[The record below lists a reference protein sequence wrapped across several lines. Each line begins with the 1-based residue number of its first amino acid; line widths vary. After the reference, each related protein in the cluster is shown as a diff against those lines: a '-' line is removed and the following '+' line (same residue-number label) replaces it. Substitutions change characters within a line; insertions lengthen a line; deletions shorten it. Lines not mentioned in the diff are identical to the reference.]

1 MFLSLVLPL
10 RLLFLFRKSSSSLPS
25 SPTLTLTLLLRYRWI
40 DRIQPWVHYVPIQV
54 DHSDL
59 YDAYIFFRGGLYGE
73 GNHDDLAKKIAYKGR
88 EWSRTF
94 WRKEDM
100 TAYFFRCVVF
110 Y

>member
-1 MFLSLVLPL
+1 M
-10 RLLFLFRKSSSSLPS
+10 
-25 SPTLTLTLLLRYRWI
+25 
-40 DRIQPWVHYVPIQV
+40 HYVPIQV

-110 Y
+110 DQIHIQRKGQGLIRGGLSRLFLEYARLMSLDREGMTYNG